1 MIFEGAVNLIHAA
14 TDVARSVLPHLRP
27 VKLLF
32 ATACLS
38 HSINI
43 LWSHPGE
50 RIEAVRQHH
59 PPLPCM
65 VRRQSLLS
73 KQILILFAS
82 RLWQR
87 WAEDRIK
94 NTQKL
99 STQTTHSPECS
110 DNQARMGMG
119 IIAIRSLQRIF
130 GRGKTENNRNVYN
143 KHAHSIH
150 HVFVHQWQLGY
161 FYDIQRKVQHETI
174 KPSAWSHPIKKLSQF
189 RHQMSAS
196 CICDEPR
203 LFRSSYCI

>member
-110 DNQARMGMG
+110 DDQARMGMG
-119 IIAIRSLQRIF
+119 IIAIRSLQGIF
-130 GRGKTENNRNVYN
+130 GEKRRKTTGMYTTNTRT
-143 KHAHSIH
+143 AFTMCLSINGN
-150 HVFVHQWQLGY
+150 W
-161 FYDIQRKVQHETI
+161 DIFTTSKEKFSMKR
-174 KPSAWSHPIKKLSQF
+174 
-189 RHQMSAS
+189 
-196 CICDEPR
+196 
-203 LFRSSYCI
+203 